1 MIVWAFTV
9 HKQWTCLKERLPE
22 FVGEKEKK
30 QQEQQKNT
38 FLDIVGVFSS
48 NGEELPP
55 YVK

>member
-9 HKQWTCLKERLPE
+9 HKQWTCLKEQLPE
-22 FVGEKEKK
+22 FVGEKTNK
-30 QQEQQKNT
+30 QQQQKNT

-55 YVK
+55 YFK